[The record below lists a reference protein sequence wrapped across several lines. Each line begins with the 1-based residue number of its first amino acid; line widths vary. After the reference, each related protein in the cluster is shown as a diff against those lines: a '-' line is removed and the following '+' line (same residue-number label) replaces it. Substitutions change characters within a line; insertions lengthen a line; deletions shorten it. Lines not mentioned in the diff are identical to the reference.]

1 MIQSTGYLELCLFLL
16 LTDWMPPWK
25 EKDCWHL
32 KKKKLK
38 KKQKKGT
45 CSCTYSKI
53 NAVIVFV
60 FQKLLQWQNKVLKL
74 EGTMCNSVTV
84 QEILCFYNRERYNH
98 INLYQ
103 PHLSIWKLKI
113 IVPMHLMNWLNLF
126 SGYFHSIGY
135 CSSRFKMII

>member
-1 MIQSTGYLELCLFLL
+1 MDTCIYIYNFLYWHITQTWLLINGSKLTATVTIGPLCIPSVLILSVYNLNKLCEHLMIQSTGYLELCLFLL

-38 KKQKKGT
+38 KKQRKGT

-60 FQKLLQWQNKVLKL
+60 FRKLLKWQNQVLKL

-84 QEILCFYNRERYNH
+84 
-98 INLYQ
+98 
-103 PHLSIWKLKI
+103 
-113 IVPMHLMNWLNLF
+113 
-126 SGYFHSIGY
+126 
-135 CSSRFKMII
+135 

>member
-16 LTDWMPPWK
+16 LTDWMLPWK

-38 KKQKKGT
+38 KKQRKGT

-60 FQKLLQWQNKVLKL
+60 FRKLLQWQNQVLKL
-74 EGTMCNSVTV
+74 EGTIGNSVTV
-84 QEILCFYNRERYNH
+84 QVISYFCNREQYND

-103 PHLSIWKLKI
+103 PHLSIQKLKI
-113 IVPMHLMNWLNLF
+113 IVPMHLINQLNLF
-126 SGYFHSIGY
+126 SGYFPSIGY